1 MAHERGAGETAHG
14 GGRWCPLSC
23 GTRWRRRRR
32 WSGRRNSP
40 KRRRSCRG
48 SCALRRSRR
57 GKRAR
62 RAADSARGRARRG
75 IAQGSRAAGGP
86 HRKRPR
92 RRAVSRT
99 RRHGARRCRTAAM
112 REPVRPAGA
121 CRPPGFR
128 PRSRARRRR
137 ASPIDQHPHRVF
149 PLTLRRGPATLYGV
163 GRVFIQSRLP
173 NSAWTS
179 QISRTVDAFAGVSW
193 HLAAVAGGGVSTG
206 GAAGRRARRRRGG
219 RPGCGPGR

>member
-1 MAHERGAGETAHG
+1 MSALVRNPLAEAAAVERAAELAEASALVPGVVRAAPLAARQKSATG
-14 GGRWCPLSC
+14 GGQC
-23 GTRWRRRRR
+23 T
-32 WSGRRNSP
+32 
-40 KRRRSCRG
+40 G
-48 SCALRRSRR
+48 SCA
-57 GKRAR
+57 A
-62 RAADSARGRARRG
+62 G